1 MWAKTFLPLVLAA
14 AVLATPA
21 IAQPPPLL
29 IQPGFIMP
37 VQERERGQPVR
48 PLREITDML
57 RARFGGELV
66 GARLE
71 QGEQP
76 IYLIRWRMPNNEL
89 RDFAVDAVTGQIR

>member
-1 MWAKTFLPLVLAA
+1 MWAKTFLPVFVLAA
-14 AVLATPA
+14 SLFATPA
-21 IAQPPPLL
+21 AAQSQLL

-37 VQERERGQPVR
+37 VQDRERGQPVR

-71 QGEQP
+71 QGERP
-76 IYLIRWRMPNNEL
+76 IYQIRWRMPNNEL

>member
-1 MWAKTFLPLVLAA
+1 MWAKTVLPLIALAA
-14 AVLATPA
+14 SVLSTPA
-21 IAQPPPLL
+21 VAQQIPLV
-29 IQPGFIMP
+29 QPGFIMP
-37 VQERERGQPVR
+37 VQERDRAQPIR

-71 QGEQP
+71 QSERP
-76 IYLIRWRMPNNEL
+76 IYQIRWRMPNNEL

>member
-1 MWAKTFLPLVLAA
+1 MSAKSLLPALLLAA
-14 AVLATPA
+14 CMIATPA
-21 IAQPPPLL
+21 AAQQIPLV
-29 IQPGFIMP
+29 QPGFIMP
-37 VQERERGQPVR
+37 VQERERGQPIR

-76 IYLIRWRMPNNEL
+76 IYLIRWRLPNNEL